1 MSEIYNIVN
10 SIADN
15 KLLVFI
21 ISALLGFLLNSF
33 LSFAGFNWVKTLNQ
47 RLIYIIFPPA
57 MSVISWTI
65 SGNLGLSLGM
75 IGALSIVRF
84 RTPVKSPIELVF
96 YFVLIVIGISITVA
110 PIYTFLIFIL
120 VSFVP
125 FIFKYIYKLDDGYY
139 EFSENENELSKLSVA
154 NFTIKNDTNNLI
166 EVIRSIDFKLL
177 DYREDDT
184 NNCELSFEVDSLEKY
199 QYLKNKLIKCG
210 EIQKSEFIS

>member
-210 EIQKSEFIS
+210 KIQKSEFIS